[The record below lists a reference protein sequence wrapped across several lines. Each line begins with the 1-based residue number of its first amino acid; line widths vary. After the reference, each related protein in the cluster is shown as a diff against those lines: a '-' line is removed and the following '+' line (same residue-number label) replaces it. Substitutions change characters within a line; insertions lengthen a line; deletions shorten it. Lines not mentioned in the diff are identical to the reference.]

1 MGVTWEKY
9 DATVTVNE
17 DDETRGRIKVAC
29 AGLLGDEET
38 ELPMWVDPVFDWG
51 WFYVPDVGET
61 VEVEAC
67 VASDEDEVNGQMSID
82 NLNIRWRNKRSY
94 TDDVPQ
100 NTDAKAT
107 PIHPDLLENYGKRR
121 GFATPH
127 GHVFMFDDDA
137 SAPTI
142 QLTFQKTPIQVGT
155 PPLPI
160 AFSRLEFEADGSLK
174 ATLLDKTVLHLQ
186 TDGKKFVIEIDG
198 GAGMEVADKDANAVA
213 TIGDGAKSAVIA
225 EELKAYIDSSVKVHA
240 DSHQH
245 PTAMGL
251 SGVAATQMDAYDDAI
266 TSTHLKIPDG

>member
-17 DDETRGRIKVAC
+17 DDENRGRIKVAC
-29 AGLLGDEET
+29 VGLLGDEET

-61 VEVEAC
+61 VEVEAA
-67 VASDEDEVNGQMSID
+67 VSSDEDEANGQMSID

-94 TDDVPQ
+94 TDDIPQ
-100 NTDAKAT
+100 NPDTQAT

-127 GHVFMFDDDA
+127 GHVFLFDD
-137 SAPTI
+137 SPSSPTI

-155 PPLPI
+155 PPLPMM
-160 AFSRLEFEADGSLK
+160 FSRLEFESDGSLK

-186 TDGKKFVIEIDG
+186 TDGKKLVVEIDG
-198 GAGMEVADKDANAVA
+198 GAGMELAGKDAQAVA
-213 TIGDGAKSAVIA
+213 TIGDGGKSAVIA
-225 EELKAYIDSSVKVHA
+225 EALKTYIDSQIKVKYDAHI
-240 DSHQH
+240 HT
-245 PTAMGL
+245 TAMGN
-251 SGVAATQMDAYDDAI
+251 SGPPAEALPAYDDAI
-266 TSTHLKIPDG
+266 TSTHLKFPDG